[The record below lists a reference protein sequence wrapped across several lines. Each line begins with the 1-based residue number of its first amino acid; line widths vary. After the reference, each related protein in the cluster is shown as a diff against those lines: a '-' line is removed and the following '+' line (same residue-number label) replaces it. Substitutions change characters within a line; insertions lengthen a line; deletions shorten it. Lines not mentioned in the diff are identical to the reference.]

1 MPLWL
6 KSKIMATRVLTYK
19 IIQLVYKSYKVFR
32 TNPRL
37 LPGKVHT
44 KFVSV
49 LSNRLDLR
57 YFQKNKIRIGG
68 QFYDSAD
75 LAPCHADISKIGSLP
90 QIAVIIPVYRDLD
103 ITKRCIDSVCASN
116 IPPSCRIII
125 LNDFSPDPGMK
136 DLLDGYKLDPRVEVI
151 HNAENLG
158 FVRNVNNGMKL
169 AEGSDVVLL
178 NSDTIVAG
186 DWLCSLYAHS
196 TTNSRI
202 SSVTASSNNATIC
215 SFPSMD
221 GSPDWPFC
229 LSTSK
234 VNSVLSHHNRG
245 RAVKIPTA
253 VGFCM
258 YITRRSIDDLGMFD
272 AEAFGKGYGEENDFC
287 LRGIKKGWIHLQAL
301 DAAVFHQGEVSFGIS
316 SHPGK
321 LKAAQVILS
330 RYPNYDYIISNFARK
345 DPARVFRLGAILAIL
360 AESGKRTELIFTHIH
375 GGGVDRAVKEFVE
388 SQKQK
393 VNFLVIQLGS
403 AKGFYRISSLV
414 EGVDF
419 SLEFSSRYSPEV
431 FQLVVDLAKVS
442 KAHIHHVM
450 DFDAQIMELL
460 KSSNLPFDFYIHDYW
475 TICPQITLTTAAG
488 RYCGEPDTVTCNNC
502 IAERAERGIAP
513 IPAGFP
519 GDILQW
525 RQQHRWLFDL
535 AANAIAPSHDT
546 ADRMRGYFPGSNIT
560 VRYHEPQAPL
570 YTLPVRLRGFKEDK
584 KLRVAILGSIGT
596 HKGLLIASE
605 VQGEIRRLSAP
616 LDLKIFGTM
625 GRAPGANHKIPSSGN
640 YLDVDLAA
648 MLEDS
653 GVQIV
658 WFPEGFPETYSYTLS
673 HAMKNAYP
681 IIAPNIGAFPER
693 IKGRPWSRLTPIC
706 ATSGEVVA
714 SLLELRSEFIT
725 ELDS

>member
-19 IIQLVYKSYKVFR
+19 IIQLVYKSYKVLR

-49 LSNRLDLR
+49 FSNRLDLG

-75 LAPCHADISKIGSLP
+75 LAPCHADLSNISSLP

-103 ITKRCIDSVCASN
+103 VTKRCIDSVCASH
-116 IPPSCRIII
+116 IPSSCRIII

-136 DLLDGYKLDPRVEVI
+136 DLLDGYKLDSRVEVI
-151 HNAENLG
+151 HNTQNLG
-158 FVRNVNNGMKL
+158 FVRNVNNGMQL
-169 AEGSDVVLL
+169 AGDSDVVLL

-186 DWLCSLYAHS
+186 DWLWSLYAHS
-196 TTNSRI
+196 RSHLRI
-202 SSVTASSNNATIC
+202 SSVTATSNNATIC
-215 SFPSMD
+215 SFPGMD
-221 GSPDWPFC
+221 GGAAWPFY

-234 VNSVLSHHNRG
+234 VNSVLSYHNRN

-301 DAAVFHQGEVSFGIS
+301 DAAVFHQGEVSFGSS

-321 LKAAQVILS
+321 LKAAQIILS
-330 RYPNYDYIISNFARK
+330 RYPNYDFIISNFARK
-345 DPARVFRLGAILAIL
+345 DPARAFRLGALLAL
-360 AESGKRTELIFTHIH
+360 FAESGKPSELIFTHIH
-375 GGGVDRAVKEFVE
+375 GGGVDRAVKEFVD
-388 SQKQK
+388 SQKDK
-393 VNFLVIQLGS
+393 INFLVIQLGS

-414 EGVDF
+414 EGVEF
-419 SLEFSSRYSPEV
+419 SLEFSSRYCPEV
-431 FQLVVDLAKVS
+431 FQSVLNLTKVS
-442 KAHIHHVM
+442 KVHLHHVM
-450 DFDAQIMELL
+450 DFDAQMIELL
-460 KSSNLPFDFYIHDYW
+460 KASNLPFDFYIHDYW
-475 TICPQITLTTAAG
+475 TICPQITLTTAEG
-488 RYCGEPDTVTCNNC
+488 RYCGEPDTITCNNC
-502 IAERAERGIAP
+502 ITKRAERGLAP
-513 IPAGFP
+513 IPVGIP
-519 GDILQW
+519 TDILNW
-525 RQQHRWLFDL
+525 RRQNSWLFDL
-535 AANAIAPSHDT
+535 AENAIAPSRDA
-546 ADRMRGYFPGSNIT
+546 ADRMKGYFPDANIT
-560 VRYHEPQAPL
+560 VRYHEPQTPM
-570 YTLPVRLRGFKEDK
+570 YTLPIRLRGFKEDR

-596 HKGLLIASE
+596 HKGLLIASR
-605 VQGEIRRLSAP
+605 VQGEIKRLSVP
-616 LDLKIFGTM
+616 IDLKIFGTM
-625 GRAPGANHKIPSSGN
+625 GRAPGVSHEIPSTGN
-640 YLDVDLAA
+640 YLDVDLPA

-693 IKGRPWSRLTPIC
+693 IKGRPWSRLTPIS

-714 SLLELRSEFIT
+714 SLLEMRA
-725 ELDS
+725 ELIAELGS